1 MIRLRHLSIMAL
13 VAFALASCTQPSSS
27 NGLDDHQLQLIPM
40 PNSVVTHNGSIK
52 IVNGIN
58 FATENIDDDT
68 KDRFVDYISN
78 SKIVDIN
85 DDGVKVMMSIDNS
98 KTSDNEESYSL
109 TVNKGG
115 VSAQAS
121 SEAGIFYAIQTLLQL
136 IESNDGLLP
145 FVEIIDAPRF
155 AYRGLMLDCSRHF
168 LSMDFLK
175 KQIDMMAYLKLNR
188 FHWHLTDG
196 AGWRLQINKYPEL
209 TNIAAW
215 RAEHTWKEWWNS
227 GRQYVKEG
235 TPGAYGGY
243 YTQDE
248 ARELVKYAADR
259 YITVIPE
266 IEMPGHSEE
275 VLAVYPQLSCTGKPY
290 TSSEFCIGNEET
302 FEFLENVLAEVI
314 EIFPSEFIHVGG
326 DEASREHW
334 KKCAKCQKRIKDEG
348 LKDEAELQSYLITRI
363 EKYINEQGRKLLGW
377 DEILEGGL
385 APNATV
391 MSWRGVDGA
400 IAAARSG
407 HDAIM
412 TPGSHCYFDSY
423 QGEPDTQPE
432 AIGGFLTI
440 EKVYSFEPI
449 PEGLSAEESKHILGP
464 QANLW
469 AEYIT
474 NENHMEYMIYPRL
487 LALAEVAWTQPENKS
502 WDKFKVRV
510 NRTIPF
516 LQNKGYNTYTLSKE
530 PFVTMISNADNKSSD
545 VSLSS
550 ELYPVEIRYTTD
562 GTNPDINS
570 ALYREPVSIKDS
582 ANFKTQIFQDGKAVG
597 NVIEKRIDYHN
608 AIGKSIE
615 YVTPFSQYYTAGGET
630 ALINGIPGGPAHGDG
645 QWQGFIIPEIE
656 IIIDLGE
663 VMPIKYLKTSF
674 LQNAGAEI
682 WLPANVS
689 FSVSNDKS
697 SFTMLQDFVDETDP
711 KAEGTFPKPFAWSG
725 LTEGR
730 YLKLKANR
738 KSVNGWLFLDEIVVW

>member
-1 MIRLRHLSIMAL
+1 MIRLRHLLIMAL

-196 AGWRLQINKYPEL
+196 AGWRLQINNYPEL

-530 PFVTMISNADNKSSD
+530 PFVTMISNADNKSID

-711 KAEGTFPKPFAWSG
+711 KAEGTFSKPFAWSG
-725 LTEGR
+725 QTEGR

>member
-530 PFVTMISNADNKSSD
+530 PFVTMISNADNKSID

-597 NVIEKRIDYHN
+597 NVIEKRIDFHN

-711 KAEGTFPKPFAWSG
+711 KAEGTFSKPFAWSG
-725 LTEGR
+725 QTEGR